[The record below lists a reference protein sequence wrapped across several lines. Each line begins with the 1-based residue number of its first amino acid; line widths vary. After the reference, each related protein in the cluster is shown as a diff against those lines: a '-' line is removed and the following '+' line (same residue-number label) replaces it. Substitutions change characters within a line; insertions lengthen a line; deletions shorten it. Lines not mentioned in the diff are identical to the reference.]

1 MERLKIEKKC
11 KKWQSKIML
20 TPFTRKALAIIGNIP
35 KGKVL
40 TYGKA
45 AFLVGKPNGGARQIS
60 RLLHSMSKQYDLPWH
75 RVINSRGKISL
86 KPSRGYEL
94 QKALLK
100 SEGVQFSSRDTI
112 DLSIYLW
119 KGPVPGQRP

>member
-1 MERLKIEKKC
+1 
-11 KKWQSKIML
+11 ML
-20 TPFTRKALAIIGNIP
+20 TPFTRKALTIIGNIP

-40 TYGKA
+40 TYGRA
-45 AFLVGKPNGGARQIS
+45 AFLAGRPKGARQIS
-60 RLLHSMSKQYDLPWH
+60 RILHSMSGKHDLPWH

-100 SEGVQFSSRDTI
+100 SEGILFSPQDVI
-112 DLSIYLW
+112 DLGIYMW
-119 KGPVPGQRP
+119 DGPV